1 MERMNAKLAAA
12 AERIKARMK
21 IKESGSES
29 QTDGSKTS
37 QSDRKRHQKEL
48 ENSGIFRRFQNVT
61 FAAIERRGI
70 PEDKTIQE
78 NYKSVRSYAAFLN
91 DNISKG
97 YGLILAGGYGTMK
110 TTLAVAVL
118 RAHIDAG
125 GYGLFVPMCSLMDNL
140 FTMRDLSREEWARY
154 EKRIRS
160 THLLVLDDLGSEDT
174 DKSWVR
180 AKADS
185 IITERYN
192 KMLPIIVTTNL
203 TQEELLSTYS
213 GRIVD
218 RLRNT
223 SLYLTFGT
231 GSQRRVIGGN
241 MSKITEAKRA

>member
-1 MERMNAKLAAA
+1 MDAALAEA
-12 AERIKARMK
+12 AERIKARIRK
-21 IKESGSES
+21 KENGKTS
-29 QTDGSKTS
+29 QTDGGKTS
-37 QSDRKRHQKEL
+37 QFDVLKWRSNL
-48 ENSGIFRRFQNVT
+48 ENCGIYRRFQNVT
-61 FAAIERRGI
+61 FEAIERRGL
-70 PEDKTIQE
+70 PDDKVIRD
-78 NYKSVRSYAAFLN
+78 NYAKVKEYAANLEE
-91 DNISKG
+91 NISRG
-97 YGLILAGGYGTMK
+97 YGLILTGGFGTMK

-125 GYGLFVPMCSLMDNL
+125 RMGMFVPMCSLMDNL

-231 GSQRRVIGGN
+231 GSQRRVMGG
-241 MSKITEAKRA
+241 ST

>member
-1 MERMNAKLAAA
+1 MDAALAEA
-12 AERIKARMK
+12 AERIKARIRK
-21 IKESGSES
+21 KENGKTS
-29 QTDGSKTS
+29 QTDGGKTS
-37 QSDRKRHQKEL
+37 QFDVLKWRSNL
-48 ENSGIFRRFQNVT
+48 ENCGIYRRFQKVT
-61 FAAIERRGI
+61 FEAIERRGL
-70 PEDKTIQE
+70 PDDKVIRD
-78 NYKSVRSYAAFLN
+78 NYAKVKEYAANLEE
-91 DNISKG
+91 NISHG
-97 YGLILAGGYGTMK
+97 YGLILTGGFGTMK

-125 GYGLFVPMCSLMDNL
+125 RMGMFVPMCSLMDNL

-192 KMLPIIVTTNL
+192 KMLPVIVTTNM

-231 GSQRRVIGGN
+231 GSQRRVMGG
-241 MSKITEAKRA
+241 ST

>member
-1 MERMNAKLAAA
+1 MDDVRSIVARIQKAQSMNAA
-12 AERIKARMK
+12 
-21 IKESGSES
+21 SG
-29 QTDGSKTS
+29 KTS
-37 QSDRKRHQKEL
+37 RTAGGQTSQYDAMKKRESL
-48 ENSGIFRRFQNVT
+48 ESCGIYKRFQAVT
-61 FAAIERRGI
+61 FDAIERRGL
-70 PEDKTIQE
+70 PQDDTIRK
-78 NYKSVRSYAAFLN
+78 NYAEVKDYAANLAE
-91 DNISKG
+91 NIKNG
-97 YGLILAGGYGTMK
+97 YGLILTGGYGTMK
-110 TTLAVAVL
+110 TTMAVAVL

-160 THLLVLDDLGSEDT
+160 TQLLVLDDLGSEDT
-174 DKSWVR
+174 GRDWVK

-203 TQEELLSTYS
+203 TQDELLNTYS

-223 SLYLTFGT
+223 SKCLTFGT
-231 GSQRRVIGGN
+231 GSQRRVMGG
-241 MSKITEAKRA
+241 AA